1 MISVIHQLRPK
12 VFVAENV
19 KGLLSCTLGRQALM
33 DFENLSDYAV
43 TWKVCVASRLGVPQ
57 KRERPIIIG
66 IRGGTEFR
74 FPLSCES
81 VTAKEAIG
89 DLETMT
95 EDQAIKHIWSKA
107 KRSPEQGS
115 RTLKADRPA
124 TTMRAEHHGNVQ
136 WHYSLPRRI
145 SLREQARFQSFPDKF
160 VFPCGMRETERQ
172 RRPAG
177 YGMAYCAGYPQT
189 GFLMNQAEFIQLRN
203 PLWSNRRLRRRGMSL
218 DTTPKFS
225 NVEILQ
231 SLPGEG
237 NTVLAILISEASD
250 LLQRHDYQA
259 IRCLSGVAPVTKR
272 SGKKIQVV
280 QRKAAQPHLVN
291 AVYHWSRVAIQHDP
305 VSRAKYKALRDR
317 GHSHGRALRT
327 VADRLLAVACAM
339 LRDRTLF
346 DPDRRKVVNASN
358 VETPGDSASKS
369 PAVPVLQ

>member
-1 MISVIHQLRPK
+1 MHKHTDCSMMESYGTQHERPNPANFEPLTVSTSGISIPDGNTMVSLFSGCGGMDLGFIGGFEFLGRAYDQLPNQIVFANDLSAAACKTYRQNFGAQIEQGDMDSVMDRLPSTCDILTGGFPCQDVSINGKRQAANGQRTILYKRMISVIHRLRPK

-43 TWKVCVASRLGVPQ
+43 TWKVCVASKLGVPQ
-57 KRERPIIIG
+57 KRERLIIIG

-115 RTLKADRPA
+115 RILKADRPA

-172 RRPAG
+172 IG
-177 YGMAYCAGYPQT
+177 
-189 GFLMNQAEFIQLRN
+189 
-203 PLWSNRRLRRRGMSL
+203 
-218 DTTPKFS
+218 
-225 NVEILQ
+225 
-231 SLPGEG
+231 
-237 NTVLAILISEASD
+237 
-250 LLQRHDYQA
+250 
-259 IRCLSGVAPVTKR
+259 
-272 SGKKIQVV
+272 
-280 QRKAAQPHLVN
+280 N
-291 AVYHWSRVAIQHDP
+291 AVPPVMAWHIARAIHRQ
-305 VSRAKYKALRDR
+305 VFS
-317 GHSHGRALRT
+317 
-327 VADRLLAVACAM
+327 
-339 LRDRTLF
+339 
-346 DPDRRKVVNASN
+346 
-358 VETPGDSASKS
+358 
-369 PAVPVLQ
+369 